1 MADLEPPRPVIS
13 GTLAVFD
20 QETCDP
26 NEWENFKR
34 SIRPSFQNRRPRTA
48 ADNPGVVVAED
59 GAVFLE
65 ARGIGGNLAQLRMVF
80 PIAGGQQ
87 FHAVLPQQTRLGG
100 GRLQNCRHVLH
111 TEPLP
116 KRHQRGG
123 SERTWTVSFRPN
135 EESPISIFA
144 L

>member
-87 FHAVLPQQTRLGG
+87 LHAVLPQQTRLVGAF
-100 GRLQNCRHVLH
+100 RIAAMSSTRSLSRSV
-111 TEPLP
+111 TSVEAP
-116 KRHQRGG
+116 KGHGQYL
-123 SERTWTVSFRPN
+123 
-135 EESPISIFA
+135 FA
-144 L
+144 PMKNLL